1 MDQDGLEI
9 LNEFRAAG
17 VPAISLLMDVTSYQK
32 YRPWGSDLDPRGVP
46 VAVHPQRPVP
56 HLSAGELELYRLLA
70 DPAAPGPL
78 RIEQERIRSA

>member
-32 YRPWGSDLDPRGVP
+32 
-46 VAVHPQRPVP
+46 
-56 HLSAGELELYRLLA
+56 SALGGATGTPAGCRWLYTRH
-70 DPAAPGPL
+70 D
-78 RIEQERIRSA
+78 RCHT

>member
-1 MDQDGLEI
+1 M
-9 LNEFRAAG
+9 
-17 VPAISLLMDVTSYQK
+17 
-32 YRPWGSDLDPRGVP
+32 P
-46 VAVHPQRPVP
+46 VAVHPPRPVP